1 MYASVNWVS
10 IGSDNGLI
18 VAYSAPSHYLNQCW
32 NIINWTFRDKFQWNL
47 NRNLFICIQG
57 NASENIVCEKAAIL
71 SRGDESRGAGK
82 SARAQGIG
90 TGTVKNGAVIRIRQF
105 CNGANTG
112 RLASTL
118 KSVTYF
124 CKNCQ
129 FWKKKKPWGY
139 RLKSSVNECI
149 IMYSALVHKQHV
161 EYLSVEFMRTCPDEQ
176 PMSRRQFIHG
186 KEPYCFAWIHWCSVV
201 CWYIRRRY
209 IMRHMSEVAAE

>member
-1 MYASVNWVS
+1 MLW
-10 IGSDNGLI
+10 
-18 VAYSAPSHYLNQCW
+18 SHLMNFKVIEKFLTPILWLKIFVRFHQWTLDWILNQ
-32 NIINWTFRDKFQWNL
+32 
-47 NRNLFICIQG
+47 
-57 NASENIVCEKAAIL
+57 ASLPTEWLTEASAVNHQPLLISAVPLL
-71 SRGDESRGAGK
+71 SRGTGK

-105 CNGANTG
+105 CNSANTG

-129 FWKKKKPWGY
+129 FWKNPWGY
-139 RLKSSVNECI
+139 HLKSSVNECI

-186 KEPYCFAWIHWCSVV
+186 KEPYYFAVIHWCSVV
-201 CWYIRRRY
+201 CWCIRRRY
-209 IMRHMSEVAAE
+209 IMRHMSEDAAE

>member
-1 MYASVNWVS
+1 MNLLFWKRLILRLILRATLSICRFCLSV
-10 IGSDNGLI
+10 
-18 VAYSAPSHYLNQCW
+18 Y
-32 NIINWTFRDKFQWNL
+32 T
-47 NRNLFICIQG
+47 
-57 NASENIVCEKAAIL
+57 
-71 SRGDESRGAGK
+71 RGTGK
-82 SARAQGIG
+82 SARAQGLG

-112 RLASTL
+112 RLASTW

-129 FWKKKKPWGY
+129 FWKNPWGY

-149 IMYSALVHKQHV
+149 IMYSGLVHKQHV
-161 EYLSVEFMRTCPDEQ
+161 EYLSVEFMRTCPDGQ

-186 KEPYCFAWIHWCSVV
+186 KEPYCFASIHWCSVV

-209 IMRHMSEVAAE
+209 IMRHMSEVADE